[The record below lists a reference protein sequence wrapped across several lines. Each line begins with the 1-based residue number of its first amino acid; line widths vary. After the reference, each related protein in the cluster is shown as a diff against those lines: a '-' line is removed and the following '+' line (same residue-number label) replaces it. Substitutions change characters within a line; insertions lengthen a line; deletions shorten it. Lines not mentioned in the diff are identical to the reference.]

1 MYSLTGSTEDT
12 ILSPHHIASPG
23 PVPGGAWDAGAR
35 SLTPQKLRFQRKRKE
50 KEGKMGNFLCGVTR
64 APTAACR
71 KTFGEAVTVTQ
82 TGTRRTL
89 EEDGL

>member
-1 MYSLTGSTEDT
+1 MT
-12 ILSPHHIASPG
+12 HIPSSRHRQPRAG
-23 PVPGGAWDAGAR
+23 PRRDLGCRGTLPDPPEAQIPEEKKG
-35 SLTPQKLRFQRKRKE
+35 KKRKR
-50 KEGKMGNFLCGVTR
+50 GNFLCDVTR

-71 KTFGEAVTVTQ
+71 KTFWEAVTVTQ